1 MESRVARK
9 NFDIRPKSVL
19 SHSLS
24 LHENERVLGEY

>member
-19 SHSLS
+19 SHSFS